1 MKRLIFSLVMLS
13 VGSSYGQN
21 IRGPIASPAPG
32 VLDGVYVKEH
42 IPTKKVVPYEYVREA
57 DVTWSKRVWS
67 VIDLREKFNHPLYW
81 VFKVEN
87 MRIKTLDS
95 RLKDKRKPHA
105 RFDVFMYLLTDDSQ
119 GELFVR
125 SQDYVYEQV
134 GNDY

>member
-1 MKRLIFSLVMLS
+1 MNIFTLKNIMKEV
-13 VGSSYGQN
+13 N
-21 IRGPIASPAPG
+21 APNTFQG
-32 VLDGVYVKEH
+32 VPSDKPNGDR
-42 IPTKKVVPYEYVREA
+42 YE
-57 DVTWSKRVWS
+57 
-67 VIDLREKFNHPLYW
+67 FNHPLYW

-125 SQDYVYEQV
+125 PQDYVYEQV
-134 GNDY
+134 GNDFYVKMKRTNFPVIDRNGDPWSFSTNDRIFIKGDIENVN

>member
-1 MKRLIFSLVMLS
+1 MNIFTLKNIMKEVNAPNTFQGVPSDK
-13 VGSSYGQN
+13 QN
-21 IRGPIASPAPG
+21 GDR
-32 VLDGVYVKEH
+32 
-42 IPTKKVVPYEYVREA
+42 YEFY
-57 DVTWSKRVWS
+57 
-67 VIDLREKFNHPLYW
+67 HPLYW
-81 VFKVEN
+81 IFKVEN

-134 GNDY
+134 GNDFYVKMKKENFPLEDRNGDPWSFSTDDRIFIKGDIERVN

>member
-1 MKRLIFSLVMLS
+1 MNIFTLKNIMKEV
-13 VGSSYGQN
+13 N
-21 IRGPIASPAPG
+21 APNTFQG
-32 VLDGVYVKEH
+32 VPSDKPNGDR
-42 IPTKKVVPYEYVREA
+42 YE
-57 DVTWSKRVWS
+57 
-67 VIDLREKFNHPLYW
+67 FNHPLYW

-125 SQDYVYEQV
+125 PQDYVYEQV
-134 GNDY
+134 SNDFYVKMKRTNFPVIDRNGDPWSFSTNDRIFIKGDIENAN

>member
-1 MKRLIFSLVMLS
+1 MNIFTLKNIMKEV
-13 VGSSYGQN
+13 N
-21 IRGPIASPAPG
+21 APNTSQG
-32 VLDGVYVKEH
+32 VPSDKEGGDR
-42 IPTKKVVPYEYVREA
+42 YEFY
-57 DVTWSKRVWS
+57 
-67 VIDLREKFNHPLYW
+67 HPLYW
-81 VFKVEN
+81 IFKVEN

-134 GNDY
+134 GNDFYVKMKKENFPLEDRNGDPWSFSTDDRIFIKGDIERVN

>member
-1 MKRLIFSLVMLS
+1 MNIFTLKNIMKEV
-13 VGSSYGQN
+13 N
-21 IRGPIASPAPG
+21 APNTFQG
-32 VLDGVYVKEH
+32 VPSDKPNGDR
-42 IPTKKVVPYEYVREA
+42 YE
-57 DVTWSKRVWS
+57 
-67 VIDLREKFNHPLYW
+67 FNHPLYW

-125 SQDYVYEQV
+125 PQDYVYEQV
-134 GNDY
+134 SNDFYVKMKRTNFPVIDRNGDPWSFSTNDRIFIKGDIENVN

>member
-1 MKRLIFSLVMLS
+1 MKEV
-13 VGSSYGQN
+13 N
-21 IRGPIASPAPG
+21 APNTFQG
-32 VLDGVYVKEH
+32 VPSDKPNGDR
-42 IPTKKVVPYEYVREA
+42 YE
-57 DVTWSKRVWS
+57 
-67 VIDLREKFNHPLYW
+67 FNHPLYW

-125 SQDYVYEQV
+125 PQDYVYEQV
-134 GNDY
+134 GNDFYVKMKRTNFPVIDRNGDPWSFSTNDRIFIKGDIENVN

>member
-1 MKRLIFSLVMLS
+1 MNIFTLKNIMKEV
-13 VGSSYGQN
+13 N
-21 IRGPIASPAPG
+21 APNTFQG
-32 VLDGVYVKEH
+32 VPSDKPNGDR
-42 IPTKKVVPYEYVREA
+42 YE
-57 DVTWSKRVWS
+57 
-67 VIDLREKFNHPLYW
+67 FNHPLYW

-125 SQDYVYEQV
+125 PQDYVYEQV
-134 GNDY
+134 SNDFYVKMKRTNFPVIDRNGDPWSFSTNDRILIKGDIENVN

>member
-1 MKRLIFSLVMLS
+1 MNIFTLKNIMKEV
-13 VGSSYGQN
+13 N
-21 IRGPIASPAPG
+21 APNTFQG
-32 VLDGVYVKEH
+32 VPSDKPNGDR
-42 IPTKKVVPYEYVREA
+42 YE
-57 DVTWSKRVWS
+57 
-67 VIDLREKFNHPLYW
+67 FNHPLYW

-125 SQDYVYEQV
+125 PQDYVYEQV
-134 GNDY
+134 SNDFYVKMKRTNFPVIDRNGDPWSFSINDRIFIKGDIENVN